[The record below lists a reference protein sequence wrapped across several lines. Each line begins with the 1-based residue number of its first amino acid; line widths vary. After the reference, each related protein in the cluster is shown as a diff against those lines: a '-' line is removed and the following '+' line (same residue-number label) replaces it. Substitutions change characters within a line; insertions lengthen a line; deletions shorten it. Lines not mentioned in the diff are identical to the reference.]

1 MCKVNAIH
9 NKYPPPL
16 PMKKNPTKIQL
27 YQTKSII

>member
-9 NKYPPPL
+9 NKYPPL
-16 PMKKNPTKIQL
+16 PMKKTPTKIQL